1 MMRRNPDAAIGSTVG
16 PMMKGSAHAFA
27 ARTMGQA
34 GMTEDIPSPRF
45 VSMRLLYPNDY
56 FE

>member
-1 MMRRNPDAAIGSTVG
+1 MIAQSPRRDRIYPSG

-34 GMTEDIPSPRF
+34 GMIEDIPSPRF
-45 VSMRLLYPNDY
+45 AFIRLMYPNDY